1 LRSDIYE
8 KEYSVVTLISPIGAF
23 CSGRVGHAS
32 GRGLPV
38 SGARLRAVP
47 DVFLAKIPPYAGHR
61 DRRADLVLAKPPSGR
76 AWRAGRTGDRRHR
89 RFPRRG
95 RAKMVGWPQFLYRCR
110 SRVERAVGAGSF
122 GDRYLRKTCHV
133 RRDFLGL
140 CRPVHARLECG
151 SFGSALRTLDPGP
164 AAPIAQ
170 RYPPQPIPQTAGH
183 STIFRGFSAEFTRK
197 SSAFSRPLHNAIS
210 TRNEGSAGL
219 GGRICPVV
227 KSLQNLSNDHV
238 YQYIETMNAHV
249 GGQAGAVRC
258 CHRAKCFG
266 LAAGLCRDLFP

>member
-1 LRSDIYE
+1 M
-8 KEYSVVTLISPIGAF
+8 KKNTLLSHSSRQLALFAAAGSGMLLAGAYLFQALGYAPCQMCFWQRYPHMLAIAIGA
-23 CSGRVGHAS
+23 
-32 GRGLPV
+32 L
-38 SGARLRAVP
+38 
-47 DVFLAKIPPYAGHR
+47 
-61 DRRADLVLAKPPSGR
+61 DLVLAQPPSGR
-76 AWRAGRTGDRRHR
+76 AWCAGRTDDRRHR

-122 GDRYLRKTCHV
+122 SNRYLRKTCHV
-133 RRDFLGL
+133 RRGFLGL

-164 AAPIAQ
+164 AGPIAQ
-170 RYPPQPIPQTAGH
+170 RYPPQPIPKTAGH

-197 SSAFSRPLHNAIS
+197 SSEFSRPLHNAIS

-238 YQYIETMNAHV
+238 YQYIETVNAPA
-249 GGQAGAVRC
+249 GGQAGAARC

-266 LAAGLCRDLFP
+266 LTAGLCRDLFP